1 MGLKDKQILKPLAMP
16 KFNPVWKD
24 VEGDWC
30 RNESLASVPFSPL
43 ESRMAKEKPGLS
55 DGLEKLRSMLGE
67 ENFRKFIS
75 PLHNLTKNGNMLLIR
90 IMKQNIKCSVV
101 IQTGQ
106 RIVHGFISKAITPRP
121 FCVQKYVRSPWL
133 MVQKE
138 TLKI

>member
-1 MGLKDKQILKPLAMP
+1 MIHGAEAFLKH
-16 KFNPVWKD
+16 F
-24 VEGDWC
+24 GDAANDAV
-30 RNESLASVPFSPL
+30 RTAP
-43 ESRMAKEKPGLS
+43 
-55 DGLEKLRSMLGE
+55 SMVLTDL
-67 ENFRKFIS
+67 FIS
-75 PLHNLTKNGNMLLIR
+75 VDLRDQNGNMLLIR

>member
-75 PLHNLTKNGNMLLIR
+75 PLHNLTKNGNMLLVVAGDFQQRSLLERECIPSL
-90 IMKQNIKCSVV
+90 KKAFGVSSV
-101 IQTGQ
+101 
-106 RIVHGFISKAITPRP
+106 RIV
-121 FCVQKYVRSPWL
+121 V
-133 MVQKE
+133 
-138 TLKI
+138 

>member
-1 MGLKDKQILKPLAMP
+1 MGAINLEYISVTPAGDASDFARYRPDAAADFAEHFVAVLFSITLVDHVEMVDVQHDRVGRLFRMIL
-16 KFNPVWKD
+16 V
-24 VEGDWC
+24 
-30 RNESLASVPFSPL
+30 
-43 ESRMAKEKPGLS
+43 
-55 DGLEKLRSMLGE
+55 MLG
-67 ENFRKFIS
+67 
-75 PLHNLTKNGNMLLIR
+75 R
-90 IMKQNIKCSVV
+90 IPIKELAV